1 MRWHQMMANDNAE
14 TDRVMK
20 VTGAVIVEMH
30 RQGLGNAC
38 SEYGFDAVAMA
49 KACIKV
55 ADGDATP
62 DPPTLYRPMN

>member
-1 MRWHQMMANDNAE
+1 MMANDNAE

-20 VTGAVIVEMH
+20 VTEAVIVEMH

-55 ADGDATP
+55 ADGDATL